1 MTAFGHRLV
10 LAPQLQQRCVLSQE
24 LRQSLRLL
32 RMSAVELAEF
42 VREMERDNPL
52 LEVEW
57 PDALVSAGRRSGAS
71 SGSGRGVHGAGFGS
85 VAAALPDT
93 LEQVL
98 ASQIRLADAA
108 PPIKRGAVYLAGNL
122 NDDGYLT
129 IDLIEAADALGM
141 PLPDAEA
148 SLSLLQSLDPAGVG
162 ARTLAECL
170 LLQAARDSGAPPCF
184 EQLVQDHLRD
194 VAKGKWRTIAHAL
207 KIGGDEVTEAVRYL
221 RRLSPRPGL
230 AHAARS
236 VPCILPEARLALAP
250 DGRTEI
256 RYGRGSVPR
265 IIAQSGWPDARGGG
279 PAWRTWA
286 ERKAR
291 EAERLA
297 EHLAFRERTVRGVIR
312 AIADEQQAF
321 LAAGTAAIRPMTLE
335 KVAVRLGCHPSTVSR
350 AVRDKFVDT
359 DYGVMPLERFFS
371 SRLDTADGE
380 EVSARAVKTRIRCL
394 IEQEDKRRPMS
405 DAELAAALQR
415 EGVRISRR
423 TVAKYRMQER
433 LLPSSLR

>member
-1 MTAFGHRLV
+1 MTAIGHQLV
-10 LAPQLQQRCVLSQE
+10 LAPQLQQRCRLSQE

-32 RMSAVELAEF
+32 RMSAIELAEY

-57 PDALVSAGRRSGAS
+57 PDALASVGQCSTAS
-71 SGSGRGVHGAGFGS
+71 SGGVRT
-85 VAAALPDT
+85 VAAALPDS

-98 ASQIRLADAA
+98 ASQIRLADAV
-108 PPIKRGAVYLAGNL
+108 PQVKRGAVYLAGNL

-129 IDLIEAADALGM
+129 IALNEAADALD
-141 PLPDAEA
+141 LSLSDAVA
-148 SLSLLQSLDPAGVG
+148 SLSLLQSLDPVGVG

-170 LLQAARDSGAPPCF
+170 LLQAARDSAAPPCF
-184 EQLVQDHLRD
+184 EQLVQGHLHD

-207 KIGGDEVTEAVRYL
+207 KIGVDEVTEAVRYL

-230 AHAARS
+230 AYASRS
-236 VPCILPEARLALAP
+236 VPYILPDARLALAP

-256 RYGRGSVPR
+256 RYGRGSAPR
-265 IIAQSGWPDARGGG
+265 VIAQSGWPEARGGE
-279 PAWRTWA
+279 PRWRMWA
-286 ERKAR
+286 ECKMK
-291 EAERLA
+291 EAERLS
-297 EHLAFRERTVRGVIR
+297 EQLVFRERTVRSVIR

-321 LAAGTAAIRPMTLE
+321 LTAGTTAIRPLTME
-335 KVAVRLGCHPSTVSR
+335 QVAVRLGCHPSTVSR
-350 AVRDKFVDT
+350 AVRGKFVDT

-371 SRLDTADGE
+371 SRLGTGDGE
-380 EVSARAVKTRIRCL
+380 EVSARAVKSRIRCL

-405 DAELAAALQR
+405 DADLAMALQR
-415 EGVRISRR
+415 QGVRISRR

>member
-1 MTAFGHRLV
+1 MTAIGHQLV
-10 LAPQLQQRCVLSQE
+10 LAPQLQQRCMLSQE

-32 RMSAVELAEF
+32 RMSAIELAEY

-57 PDALVSAGRRSGAS
+57 PDALASAGRRSCASPGGGRTAAAGA
-71 SGSGRGVHGAGFGS
+71 

-108 PPIKRGAVYLAGNL
+108 PQVKRGAVYLAGNL

-129 IDLIEAADALGM
+129 IALDDAADALGL
-141 PLPDAEA
+141 PLPDAAA

-170 LLQAARDSGAPPCF
+170 QLQAARDSGAPPCF
-184 EQLVQDHLRD
+184 GRLVQGHLYD
-194 VAKGKWRTIAHAL
+194 VAKGKWRTIAQAL
-207 KIGGDEVTEAVRYL
+207 GIGVDEATEAVRYL

-230 AHAARS
+230 AYASRS
-236 VPCILPEARLALAP
+236 APCILPEARLALTP

-256 RYGRGSVPR
+256 RYGRGSAPR
-265 IIAQSGWPDARGGG
+265 VIAQPGWPEARGGG
-279 PAWRTWA
+279 PMWRTWA
-286 ERKAR
+286 ERKMR
-291 EAERLA
+291 EAERLS
-297 EHLAFRERTVRGVIR
+297 EQLVFRERAVRGVIR

-321 LAAGTAAIRPMTLE
+321 FAAGTAAIRPLTL
-335 KVAVRLGCHPSTVSR
+335 KQVAVRLGCHPSTVSR

-371 SRLDTADGE
+371 SRLGTADGE
-380 EVSARAVKTRIRCL
+380 EVSARAVKSRIRCL

-405 DAELAAALQR
+405 DADLAMALQR

-433 LLPSSLR
+433 LLPSPLR